1 MSVPGRTKQKSTWVV
16 VPPKTIP
23 RVSSSGPSVWR
34 LSSGCIEMKWAR
46 CVWGSI
52 PPGTTSFAVRSS
64 RRLAP
69 TRGSG
74 RPTATMCSPWTATS
88 HRPTPCGVT
97 TSPPRITRSS
107 MVLPPSLHLGRGLP
121 SDEPRVDLLEE
132 LRVEDSLGGDLLG
145 DPVERV
151 EEVDELAHAA
161 VDLVGHLHRID
172 VEGHDV
178 AREPFVH
185 LHLTRH
191 DLHGGLAV
199 GVDRGRR
206 LRERAQHRL
215 QGVRVL
221 LEHLAARDDPRV
233 HEEPV
238 DLTLLARDV
247 APVPGEVDLSPR
259 ALDGVEHPRR
269 PARHPGPRARHH
281 HRRRR
286 RTEMD
291 VPGAPHRR
299 QVGPGDVP
307 ARTDLDPLLLEVAQ
321 RVGHGELRRHLRVPH
336 EPRIHLAE
344 LRPLRERTARMP
356 EDEKC
361 RQHHRQLS
369 HPTAPFGMS
378 GPRQGSARPRS
389 TRRSV
394 ISSRALTSDPR
405 APSSRAPMTIW
416 AGLKKTRPSMIK
428 LPRPASAPMNS
439 APTITKI
446 ASPKPRRSATTMPGS
461 AAGSTTRR
469 RRSRREA
476 PRLAAA
482 RSSMTSTRRRL
493 APVPTNIGK
502 NVVYAMK
509 ATFDVSPRPNHTR
522 NIGRKASGG
531 IGRTNSTT
539 GSSASRAGVE
549 TATSRPRASAAA
561 AASPNPSTM
570 RRADTARWWAS
581 DPSRICTAASA
592 PTSPGVGSSTGFMTS
607 SARLP

>member
-52 PPGTTSFAVRSS
+52 PPGTTSFPVASS
-64 RRLAP
+64 TRPAS

-74 RPTATMCSPWTATS
+74 RPTATMRSPWTATS

-132 LRVEDSLGGDLLG
+132 LRVEDTLGGDLLG

-161 VDLVGHLHRID
+161 VDLVGHLHRVD

-247 APVPGEVDLSPR
+247 A
-259 ALDGVEHPRR
+259 
-269 PARHPGPRARHH
+269 
-281 HRRRR
+281 
-286 RTEMD
+286 
-291 VPGAPHRR
+291 
-299 QVGPGDVP
+299 
-307 ARTDLDPLLLEVAQ
+307 Q

-344 LRPLRERTARMP
+344 LRPLRERTARLP
-356 EDEKC
+356 EDEKR

-394 ISSRALTSDPR
+394 ISSRALTSHPR

-416 AGLKKTRPSMIK
+416 AGLKKTRPSMIR

-482 RSSMTSTRRRL
+482 RSNMTSTRRRL

-531 IGRTNSTT
+531 IGRTNSMT

-570 RRADTARWWAS
+570 RRADTARRWAS
-581 DPSRICTAASA
+581 DPSRVCTAASA

>member
-1 MSVPGRTKQKSTWVV
+1 MSVPGRTKQKASWWS
-16 VPPKTIP
+16 VPTKTIP
-23 RVSSSGPSVWR
+23 RVTPSVPSVWR

-52 PPGTTSFAVRSS
+52 PPGTTSFPVASS
-64 RRLAP
+64 TRPAS

-74 RPTATMCSPWTATS
+74 RPTATMRSPWTATS
-88 HRPTPCGVT
+88 HRPTPCSVT

-107 MVLPPSLHLGRGLP
+107 MVPPPSLHLGRGLP
-121 SDEPRVDLLEE
+121 PDEPRVDLLEE
-132 LRVEDSLGGDLLG
+132 LRVEDTLGSDLLG

-161 VDLVGHLHRID
+161 VDLVGHLHRVD

-269 PARHPGPRARHH
+269 PARHRVDVPLGERGDPVGRREVHELDLGEVHAGILRHRLDGHGDGRALRHADLQLLEVLGRPHDLLSALAEDDLLRARDVALGGDVVDRLPGRRDRHD

-344 LRPLRERTARMP
+344 LRPLRERTARLP
-356 EDEKC
+356 EDEKR

-394 ISSRALTSDPR
+394 ISSMA
-405 APSSRAPMTIW
+405 
-416 AGLKKTRPSMIK
+416 
-428 LPRPASAPMNS
+428 
-439 APTITKI
+439 
-446 ASPKPRRSATTMPGS
+446 
-461 AAGSTTRR
+461 
-469 RRSRREA
+469 
-476 PRLAAA
+476 
-482 RSSMTSTRRRL
+482 STRRRL

-531 IGRTNSTT
+531 IGRTNSMT

-570 RRADTARWWAS
+570 RRADTVRWWAS

-592 PTSPGVGSSTGFMTS
+592 PTSPGVGSSTGVMTS

>member
-34 LSSGCIEMKWAR
+34 LSSGCIETKWAR

-52 PPGTTSFAVRSS
+52 PPGTTSFPVASNTRPAS
-64 RRLAP
+64 

-74 RPTATMCSPWTATS
+74 RPTATMRSPWTATS

-121 SDEPRVDLLEE
+121 SDEPRVDLLE
-132 LRVEDSLGGDLLG
+132 D
-145 DPVERV
+145 
-151 EEVDELAHAA
+151 
-161 VDLVGHLHRID
+161 
-172 VEGHDV
+172 
-178 AREPFVH
+178 
-185 LHLTRH
+185 
-191 DLHGGLAV
+191 
-199 GVDRGRR
+199 
-206 LRERAQHRL
+206 
-215 QGVRVL
+215 
-221 LEHLAARDDPRV
+221 LAARDDPRV

-269 PARHPGPRARHH
+269 PARHRVDVPLGERGDPVGRREVHELDLGEVHAGILRHRLDGHGDGRALRHADLQLLEVLGRPHDLLSALAEDDLLRARDVTLGGDVVDRLPGRRDRHD

-344 LRPLRERTARMP
+344 LRPLRERTARLP
-356 EDEKC
+356 EDEKR

-416 AGLKKTRPSMIK
+416 AGLKKTRPSMIR

-446 ASPKPRRSATTMPGS
+446 ASPKPRRSANTMP
-461 AAGSTTRR
+461 
-469 RRSRREA
+469 
-476 PRLAAA
+476 
-482 RSSMTSTRRRL
+482 
-493 APVPTNIGK
+493 
-502 NVVYAMK
+502 
-509 ATFDVSPRPNHTR
+509 
-522 NIGRKASGG
+522 
-531 IGRTNSTT
+531 

>member
-52 PPGTTSFAVRSS
+52 PPGTTSFPVASS
-64 RRLAP
+64 TRPAS

-74 RPTATMCSPWTATS
+74 RPTATMRSPWTATS

-107 MVLPPSLHLGRGLP
+107 MVLPPSLHLGLGLP

-132 LRVEDSLGGDLLG
+132 LRVEDTLGGDLLG

-238 DLTLLARDV
+238 DLTLLAWDV

-269 PARHPGPRARHH
+269 PARHRVDVPLGERGDPVGRREVHELDLGEVHAGILRHRLDGHRDGRALRHADLQLLEVLGRAHELLSALAEDDLLRARDVALGGDVVDRLPGRRDGHD

-291 VPGAPHRR
+291 VPRAPHRR

-307 ARTDLDPLLLEVAQ
+307 ARVDLDPLLLEVAQ
-321 RVGHGELRRHLRVPH
+321 RVGHRELRRHLRVPH
-336 EPRIHLAE
+336 EPRVHLAE
-344 LRPLRERTARMP
+344 LRLPLRERVACATP
-356 EDEKC
+356 DE
-361 RQHHRQLS
+361 
-369 HPTAPFGMS
+369 
-378 GPRQGSARPRS
+378 
-389 TRRSV
+389 
-394 ISSRALTSDPR
+394 
-405 APSSRAPMTIW
+405 
-416 AGLKKTRPSMIK
+416 
-428 LPRPASAPMNS
+428 
-439 APTITKI
+439 
-446 ASPKPRRSATTMPGS
+446 
-461 AAGSTTRR
+461 TRR
-469 RRSRREA
+469 RSSRREA

-482 RSSMTSTRRRL
+482 RRSMTSTRTRL
-493 APVPTNIGK
+493 APIPMNIGK
-502 NVVYAMK
+502 NVAYAMK

-522 NIGRKASGG
+522 NIGRNASGG
-531 IGRTNSTT
+531 IGRTNSIT
-539 GSSASRAGVE
+539 GSSASRAGTQ
-549 TATSRPRASAAA
+549 TATSRPSPSAAA
-561 AASPNPSTM
+561 AASPNPSTI
-570 RRADTARWWAS
+570 RRDDTARWWTS
-581 DPSRICTAASA
+581 DPSPICAAATAT
-592 PTSPGVGSSTGFMTS
+592 TSPGVGSSTGFIS
-607 SARLP
+607 ARARLP